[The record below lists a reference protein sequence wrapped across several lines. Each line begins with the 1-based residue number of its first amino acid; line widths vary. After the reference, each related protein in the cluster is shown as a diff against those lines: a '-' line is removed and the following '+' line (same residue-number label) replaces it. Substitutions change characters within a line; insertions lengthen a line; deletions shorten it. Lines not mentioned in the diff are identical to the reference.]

1 MSRLD
6 QSTANA
12 VLVAVRAGASNE
24 LAAQHAGIDVSVVRG
39 WLEEDDK
46 FRQDVEKA
54 RADLELLAIGTVRR
68 ALTDKDGEPNAA
80 VAQWLAER
88 AHGDAELERLRALTT

>member
-1 MSRLD
+1 MTRFD
-6 QSTANA
+6 RPTANA

-24 LAAQHAGIDVSVVRG
+24 LAAQHAGIPVSTVRD
-39 WLEEDDK
+39 WLTRRKD
-46 FRQDVEKA
+46 FRLEVEKA

-68 ALTDKDGEPNAA
+68 ALTDKDGEPNSG

>member
-1 MSRLD
+1 MVRFHKPTAD
-6 QSTANA
+6 Q

-24 LAAQHAGIDVSVVRG
+24 LAAQHAGIPISVVRE
-39 WLEEDDK
+39 WLGRNK
-46 FRQDVEKA
+46 QFRKDIEKA

-68 ALTDKDGEPNAA
+68 GLTDKDGEPVAS

-88 AHGDAELERLRALTT
+88 THGDAELERLRTLTT

>member
-1 MSRLD
+1 MPRFDKLI
-6 QSTANA
+6 ANQ

-24 LAAQHAGIDVSVVRG
+24 LAAQHAGVPVSTVRA
-39 WLEEDDK
+39 WLAK
-46 FRQDVEKA
+46 NKPFREDVEKA
-54 RADLELLAIGTVRR
+54 RADLELLALGTVRR
-68 ALTDKDGEPNAA
+68 AMTDAAGEPNPA